1 MDTTDS
7 ARLEALR
14 HWCFDGQNLVE
25 AVMWWIVAAVAL
37 GGTAISLQAPIN
49 AALAKELGGPVPASA
64 VSFGVGF
71 IVLITVALIQGQ
83 GGAFLKL
90 PQVPTWTLV
99 GGCLG
104 AWYMLSAV
112 WGVTHLGVLTL
123 VAALILGQ
131 MTAAMVI
138 DATGALGV
146 EVREITLPRIAAA
159 GLVMAGLILS
169 RV

>member
-1 MDTTDS
+1 
-7 ARLEALR
+7 
-14 HWCFDGQNLVE
+14 
-25 AVMWWIVAAVAL
+25 MWWIVAAVVL

-49 AALAKELGGPVPASA
+49 AALARELGGPVPAAA

-71 IVLITVALIQGQ
+71 VVLLAIALGQ
-83 GGAFLKL
+83 GHGRAFLKL

-104 AWYMLSAV
+104 AWYVLTSI
-112 WGVTHLGVLTL
+112 WGVSQLGVLTL
-123 VAALILGQ
+123 IAALILGQ

-146 EVREITLPRIAAA
+146 SVREITPTRIAAA
-159 GLVMAGLILS
+159 VLVMAGLVLS
-169 RV
+169 RL

>member
-1 MDTTDS
+1 
-7 ARLEALR
+7 
-14 HWCFDGQNLVE
+14 
-25 AVMWWIVAAVAL
+25 MWWIVAAVVL
-37 GGTAISLQAPIN
+37 GGTAVALQAPVN
-49 AALAKELGGPVPASA
+49 AALSRELGGPVPAAA

-71 IVLITVALIQGQ
+71 VVLLAIALVQGQ

-90 PQVPTWTLV
+90 PQVPAWTLV

-104 AWYMLSAV
+104 AWYVLTSV
-112 WGVTHLGVLTL
+112 WGVSQLGVVTL

-131 MTAAMVI
+131 MSAAMVI

-146 EVREITLPRIAAA
+146 TAREITPTRIASA
-159 GLVMAGLILS
+159 GLVMAGLLLS

>member
-1 MDTTDS
+1 
-7 ARLEALR
+7 
-14 HWCFDGQNLVE
+14 
-25 AVMWWIVAAVAL
+25 MWWIVAAVVL

-49 AALAKELGGPVPASA
+49 AALARELGGPVPAAA

-71 IVLITVALIQGQ
+71 VVLLAIALVQGQ

-104 AWYMLSAV
+104 AWYVLTSI
-112 WGVTHLGVLTL
+112 WGVSQLGVLTL
-123 VAALILGQ
+123 IAALILGQ

-146 EVREITLPRIAAA
+146 AVREVTPTRIAAA
-159 GLVMAGLILS
+159 VLVMAGLVLS

>member
-1 MDTTDS
+1 
-7 ARLEALR
+7 
-14 HWCFDGQNLVE
+14 
-25 AVMWWIVAAVAL
+25 MWWIVAAVVL
-37 GGTAISLQAPIN
+37 GGTAIALQAPIN
-49 AALAKELGGPVPASA
+49 AALSRELGGPVPAAA

-71 IVLITVALIQGQ
+71 IVLLVIAFAQGQ

-90 PQVPTWTLV
+90 PQVPAWTLI

-104 AWYMLSAV
+104 AWYVLTSV
-112 WGVTHLGVLTL
+112 WGVSQLGVVTL

-146 EVREITLPRIAAA
+146 TAREITPTRIASA
-159 GLVMAGLILS
+159 GLVMAGLLLS

>member
-1 MDTTDS
+1 
-7 ARLEALR
+7 
-14 HWCFDGQNLVE
+14 
-25 AVMWWIVAAVAL
+25 MWWIVAAVVL
-37 GGTAISLQAPIN
+37 GGTAIALQAPIN
-49 AALAKELGGPVPASA
+49 AALSRELGGPVPAAA

-71 IVLITVALIQGQ
+71 IVLLVIAFAQGQ

-90 PQVPTWTLV
+90 PQVPAWTLV

-104 AWYMLSAV
+104 AWYVLTSV
-112 WGVTHLGVLTL
+112 WGVSQLGVVTL

-131 MTAAMVI
+131 MTAAIAI

-146 EVREITLPRIAAA
+146 TVREITPTRIASA
-159 GLVMAGLILS
+159 GLVMAGLLLS

>member
-1 MDTTDS
+1 M
-7 ARLEALR
+7 RENKMEAS
-14 HWCFDGQNLVE
+14 
-25 AVMWWIVAAVAL
+25 MWWIVAAVVL
-37 GGTAISLQAPIN
+37 GGTAVALQAPVN
-49 AALAKELGGPVPASA
+49 AALARELGGPVPAAA

-71 IVLITVALIQGQ
+71 VVLLAIALLQGQ

-90 PQVPTWTLV
+90 PQVPAWTLI

-104 AWYMLSAV
+104 AWYVLTSV
-112 WGVTHLGVLTL
+112 WGVSQLGVVTL

-146 EVREITLPRIAAA
+146 TAREITPTRIASA
-159 GLVMAGLILS
+159 GLVMAGLLLS

>member
-1 MDTTDS
+1 
-7 ARLEALR
+7 
-14 HWCFDGQNLVE
+14 
-25 AVMWWIVAAVAL
+25 MWWIVAAVVL

-49 AALAKELGGPVPASA
+49 AALAQELGGPVPAAA

-71 IVLITVALIQGQ
+71 IVLLAIALAQGQ
-83 GGAFLKL
+83 GEAFLKL
-90 PQVPTWTLV
+90 PQVPAWTLV

-104 AWYMLSAV
+104 AWYVLTSV
-112 WGVTHLGVLTL
+112 WGVSQLGVVTL
-123 VAALILGQ
+123 IAALILGQ

-146 EVREITLPRIAAA
+146 TVREITPTRIGAAV
-159 GLVMAGLILS
+159 LVLAGLILS

>member
-1 MDTTDS
+1 
-7 ARLEALR
+7 
-14 HWCFDGQNLVE
+14 
-25 AVMWWIVAAVAL
+25 MWWIVAAVVL

-49 AALAKELGGPVPASA
+49 AALARELGGPVPAAA

-71 IVLITVALIQGQ
+71 VVLLAIALVQGQ
-83 GGAFLKL
+83 GEAFLKL

-104 AWYMLSAV
+104 AWYVLTSI
-112 WGVTHLGVLTL
+112 WGVSQLGVLTL
-123 VAALILGQ
+123 IAALILGQ

-146 EVREITLPRIAAA
+146 AVREVTPTRIAAA
-159 GLVMAGLILS
+159 VLVMAGLVLS

>member
-1 MDTTDS
+1 
-7 ARLEALR
+7 
-14 HWCFDGQNLVE
+14 
-25 AVMWWIVAAVAL
+25 MWWIVAAVVL

-49 AALAKELGGPVPASA
+49 AALSRELGGPVPAAA

-71 IVLITVALIQGQ
+71 VVLFTISLLQGQ
-83 GGAFLKL
+83 GDAFLKL
-90 PQVPTWTLV
+90 PQVPAWTLV

-104 AWYMLSAV
+104 AWYVLSAV
-112 WGVTHLGVLTL
+112 WGVSTLGVLTL
-123 VAALILGQ
+123 VAALTLGQ

-146 EVREITLPRIAAA
+146 TVREVTPTRIAAA
-159 GLVMAGLILS
+159 VLVMAGLLLS

>member
-1 MDTTDS
+1 
-7 ARLEALR
+7 
-14 HWCFDGQNLVE
+14 
-25 AVMWWIVAAVAL
+25 MWWIVAAVVL
-37 GGTAISLQAPIN
+37 GGMAISLQAPIN
-49 AALAKELGGPVPASA
+49 AALARELGGPVPAAA

-71 IVLITVALIQGQ
+71 MVLLIIALVQGQ

-90 PQVPTWTLV
+90 PQVPAWTLV

-104 AWYMLSAV
+104 AWYVLSAV
-112 WGVTHLGVLTL
+112 WGVSHLGVLTL

-146 EVREITLPRIAAA
+146 AVREITPTRIAAA

-169 RV
+169 RA